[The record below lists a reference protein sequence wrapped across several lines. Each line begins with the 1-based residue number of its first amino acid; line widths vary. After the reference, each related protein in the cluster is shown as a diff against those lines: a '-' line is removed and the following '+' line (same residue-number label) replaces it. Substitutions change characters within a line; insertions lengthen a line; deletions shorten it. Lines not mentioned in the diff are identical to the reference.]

1 MNAREIV
8 DRPQV
13 TRMCT
18 VDMLKVLTD
27 LESYFTYQ
35 MKASNEVYE
44 TFDEFTTETY
54 DDLQLIKAQIRILKT
69 VHLIDDDEYGKL
81 ITVFEDI
88 RDNYI
93 SLRAAK
99 PEEKKTEDNDNGN

>member
-1 MNAREIV
+1 MKTREIV

-18 VDMLKVLTD
+18 VDILKVLTD

-54 DDLQLIKAQIRILKT
+54 DDLKIIVAQLRILKD
-69 VHLIDDDEYGKL
+69 VHLIDNDEYNKL
-81 ITVFEDI
+81 REVFDDI
-88 RDNYI
+88 RDQYI

-99 PEEKKTEDNDNGN
+99 PEEKKTEDNNNGN

>member
-18 VDMLKVLTD
+18 VDILKVLTD

-54 DDLQLIKAQIRILKT
+54 DDMQLVKAQIRMLKT
-69 VHLIDDDEYGKL
+69 VHLIDDDEYAKL

-99 PEEKKTEDNDNGN
+99 PEENKTEDNDNGN

>member
-18 VDMLKVLTD
+18 VDILKVLTD

-44 TFDEFTTETY
+44 TLDEFTTETY
-54 DDLQLIKAQIRILKT
+54 DDLKIIKAQIRILNT
-69 VHLIDDDEYGKL
+69 IHLIDDDEFGKL

-88 RDNYI
+88 RDRYI
-93 SLRAAK
+93 ILRVAK
-99 PEEKKTEDNDNGN
+99 PEENKTEENNNGN

>member
-13 TRMCT
+13 IRMCT
-18 VDMLKVLTD
+18 VDIAKVLTD

-44 TFDEFTTETY
+44 TFDELTTETY
-54 DDLQLIKAQIRILKT
+54 DDLQLIKAQIRILNT
-69 VHLIDDDEYGKL
+69 VHLIDDNEYGKL

-88 RDNYI
+88 RDTYI

-99 PEEKKTEDNDNGN
+99 PDENKTEDNNNGN

>member
-1 MNAREIV
+1 MNAKEIV

-18 VDMLKVLTD
+18 VNILKVLTD

-54 DDLQLIKAQIRILKT
+54 DDLQLIKAQIRMLKT
-69 VHLIDDDEYGKL
+69 VHLIADDEYGKL

-88 RDNYI
+88 RDKYI

-99 PEEKKTEDNDNGN
+99 PEENKTEENDNGN

>member
-18 VDMLKVLTD
+18 IDILKVLTD

-54 DDLQLIKAQIRILKT
+54 DDMQLVKAQIRMLKT
-69 VHLIDDDEYGKL
+69 VHLIDDDEYAKL

-93 SLRAAK
+93 SLRAVK
-99 PEEKKTEDNDNGN
+99 PDENKTEDNDNGN